1 METVF
6 SGRSCEA
13 PAALLSL
20 CQPEKK
26 PMIPA
31 AAGATPL
38 GIFLLADGYLKLAR
52 KGAEE
57 KSVFIDNAS
66 TLLAFHAAELYLKTY
81 MRARGETI
89 ASLRKTW
96 PQLRRAEHACSGAW
110 IVDEGQR
117 PASCRGVDLK
127 AGYVGARY
135 LVCPGDGFFRP
146 AQAIGFASS
155 LPRTVSAALNFDKKG
170 NPKSGVWLGPPPP
183 DYPKVKNEN
192 GARRGATFVV
202 SSK

>member
-1 METVF
+1 
-6 SGRSCEA
+6 
-13 PAALLSL
+13 
-20 CQPEKK
+20 
-26 PMIPA
+26 MIPA

-81 MRARGETI
+81 LRARGETI
-89 ASLRKTW
+89 ASLRKHGHSFVA
-96 PQLRRAEHACSGAW
+96 QSMRAAELGLLMRDKDRLLAA
-110 IVDEGQR
+110 E
-117 PASCRGVDLK
+117 ADLK

-155 LPRTVSAALNFDKKG
+155 LRRTVSAALNFDKKG

-192 GARRGATFVV
+192 GARRGATFAA